1 VKKINIITLLIPLLF
16 SCVPP
21 KIEGMLNPVN
31 PHKKPVIAIVSENML
46 ADFLETMLLQRQFLM
61 VERKRLYSVLSEQ
74 QLAMSGI
81 MRENKL
87 IEVGK
92 ILNIDAMIFV
102 NERQEIGPFTGIY
115 HIISASIKIV
125 DVDSGKVI
133 GSYSYTIGEGPP
145 PGHPQTTLNEGEIA
159 RRIADKIAGAYK

>member
-1 VKKINIITLLIPLLF
+1 MKKLILLTLLLPLFF
-16 SCVPP
+16 SCTPP

-31 PHKKPVIAIVSENML
+31 PHKKPVMAIVSDSIL
-46 ADFLETMLLQRQFLM
+46 ADFLENMLLQRQFVM

-92 ILNIDAMIFV
+92 MLNIDAMIFV
-102 NERQEIGPFTGIY
+102 NERQEGNVLTGMIQ
-115 HIISASIKIV
+115 IMSATVKIV

-133 GSYSYTIGEGPP
+133 GSYGYTIGDP
-145 PGHPQTTLNEGEIA
+145 PGLYLKEDEIV